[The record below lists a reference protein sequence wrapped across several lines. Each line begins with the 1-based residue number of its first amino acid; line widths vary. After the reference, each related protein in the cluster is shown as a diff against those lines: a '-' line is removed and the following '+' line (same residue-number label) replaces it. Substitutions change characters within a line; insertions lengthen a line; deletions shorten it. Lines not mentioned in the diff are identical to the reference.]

1 ACREYCRH
9 ICSHPSLDRLFQ
21 WPAVTFTAVNRY
33 GIEKSDQNSEKGYFK
48 KFRLCK
54 ERHLPLCTDC
64 HQRRIKLGHMI
75 AAYQNRTRIRY
86 SFLPDYSHF
95 KPCMIKSFDNCSN
108 DFI

>member
-1 ACREYCRH
+1 KH
-9 ICSHPSLDRLFQ
+9 IVIFQ
-21 WPAVTFTAVNRY
+21 SFDGFFQCLSVTFSAIHRY
-33 GIEKSDQNSEKGYFK
+33 GIETSDQISEKWYFK

-64 HQRRIKLGHMI
+64 HQWRIKLGHMI

-95 KPCMIKSFDNCSN
+95 KPCMIKPFDNCPN